1 MLAYNINNCR
11 LKASIDT
18 EPCFRYYN
26 QNDIIKVLQVLCSS
40 VQHTAL
46 YLGLCKAILQYWSIS
61 ESVLSLPVM
70 NEMHINLAK
79 IKDDANFSTLSLP
92 PAKEDQKVHDTLEA
106 KNYVYNENRSG
117 VDNVAVSCLQTSLD
131 RTTQTDLP
139 EPCSSSDTRQ
149 RECTLTDM
157 KFTERIKMD
166 SVIASI
172 RQQADLSDLTHQSLV
187 DRSGAVDLTTCT
199 SRNSNGNYSGHMNG
213 ICFPVNLAS
222 QRKEGNRAGFGKC
235 DGDSV
240 DDFLYLGSFH
250 KPLAY
255 INNYMHGEF
264 AASAAARLAGL
275 SSEEI
280 QVSDAHASENS
291 RKVASSNNLLQA
303 KAFSLTAS
311 RFFWP
316 SSEKKLVEVPRERC
330 GWCLSCKA
338 PVSSK
343 RGCMLNHACLCATK
357 GAMKIFAGLRPIKSG
372 EGSLVSIATY
382 ILYMEES
389 LRGLIVGPF
398 QSASYRKQ
406 WRKRVELASTCGA
419 LKALLL
425 EVSSSIFWSTS
436 LFGVYSSWPISFFP
450 LTFYCWFLKENVC
463 LLDFHLK
470 CP

>member
-1 MLAYNINNCR
+1 LLAYDINNCR
-11 LKASIDT
+11 LKASIDR

-26 QNDIIKVLQVLCSS
+26 QNDIMKVLQVLCSS
-40 VQHTAL
+40 VQHRAL
-46 YLGLCKAILQYWSIS
+46 YLGFCKAILQYWSIP
-61 ESVLSLPVM
+61 ERVLSLPVM
-70 NEMHINLAK
+70 NETRINLAS
-79 IKDDANFSTLSLP
+79 IKNYANFPTLSLP
-92 PAKEDQKVHDTLEA
+92 PGKEDQKVLDTLEA
-106 KNYVYNENRSG
+106 ENYVYNENQSG
-117 VDNVAVSCLQTSLD
+117 VDYVAVSCLQTSLD

-139 EPCSSSDTRQ
+139 GSCSSSGTRR

-157 KFTERIKMD
+157 KLTERIKMD
-166 SVIASI
+166 STISNGSVS
-172 RQQADLSDLTHQSLV
+172 QQAHPSHLRHQILV

-199 SRNSNGNYSGHMNG
+199 SRNSNGSYSGHMNG

-222 QRKEGNRAGFGKC
+222 QSKEGNRAGSGKG
-235 DGDSV
+235 DRDSV
-240 DDFLYLGSFH
+240 DDFLYLGSFY

-275 SSEEI
+275 SSEET
-280 QVSDAHASENS
+280 QVSDAHTSENL

-357 GAMKIFAGLRPIKSG
+357 GAMKILASLRPIKSG
-372 EGSLVSIATY
+372 EGSLVCIATY

-389 LRGLIVGPF
+389 LHGLMVGPF
-398 QSASYRKQ
+398 RSASYRKQ
-406 WRKRVELASTCGA
+406 WRKRVELASTFCA
-419 LKALLL
+419 IKALLL
-425 EVSSSIFWSTS
+425 EVSSYISWSTS
-436 LFGVYSSWPISFFP
+436 LFGVYSSWPISSSSSVFSS
-450 LTFYCWFLKENVC
+450 TFYCWFS
-463 LLDFHLK
+463 
-470 CP
+470 

>member
-1 MLAYNINNCR
+1 MFVCNIINPFVGLRYNTCR

-61 ESVLSLPVM
+61 ESVLSLPLI
-70 NEMHINLAK
+70 NETRINLANL
-79 IKDDANFSTLSLP
+79 KDDANFSTLSLP
-92 PAKEDQKVHDTLEA
+92 PGKEDPKVLDTLEA
-106 KNYVYNENRSG
+106 EKYVYNENQSG

-131 RTTQTDLP
+131 RATQTDLP
-139 EPCSSSDTRQ
+139 GPCSSSDTRR
-149 RECTLTDM
+149 RECALTDM
-157 KFTERIKMD
+157 KRTERIKMHSAISSG
-166 SVIASI
+166 SVS
-172 RQQADLSDLTHQSLV
+172 QQAHRSDLAHPSLV
-187 DRSGAVDLTTCT
+187 DRSGAVDLTTCS
-199 SRNSNGNYSGHMNG
+199 SRNSNDSYSGHMNG

-222 QRKEGNRAGFGKC
+222 RSKEGNRAGSGKG
-235 DGDSV
+235 DSDSV
-240 DDFLYLGSFH
+240 DDFLYLGSFY

-275 SSEEI
+275 SSEETP
-280 QVSDAHASENS
+280 VSEAHASENS

-357 GAMKIFAGLRPIKSG
+357 GAMKILAGLRPIKSG

-389 LRGLIVGPF
+389 LHGLIVGSF
-398 QSASYRKQ
+398 RSASYRKQ
-406 WRKRVELASTCGA
+406 WRKRVELASTFHA
-419 LKALLL
+419 IKALLL
-425 EVSSSIFWSTS
+425 EVSSSISWSTS

-450 LTFYCWFLKENVC
+450 
-463 LLDFHLK
+463 
-470 CP
+470 P